1 LYNYQKAMV
10 EEIFPLDTRPLQIYI
25 LDMKT
30 LIIALALLSGCSFK
44 NLNRATLAAST
55 ASLACDW
62 GQTRSAASNHWKG
75 RYEAN
80 PIMGTNPGTRTVD
93 TYFASTVVLN
103 AAIWYFIPEK
113 LKSIIPGVVIGF
125 QANTIAG
132 NLDTTQGVCGL

>member
-1 LYNYQKAMV
+1 VVK
-10 EEIFPLDTRPLQIYI
+10 EIFPLDTRPVQIYLLI
-25 LDMKT
+25 MKT
-30 LIIALALLSGCSFK
+30 IVLVLVLVSGCSFK

-80 PIMGTNPGTRTVD
+80 PIMGMNPSTGTVD
-93 TYFASTVVLN
+93 VYFASTIAIN
-103 AAIWYFIPEK
+103 AAIWYLMPEK
-113 LKSIIPGVVIGF
+113 LKSLLPVGVIGV